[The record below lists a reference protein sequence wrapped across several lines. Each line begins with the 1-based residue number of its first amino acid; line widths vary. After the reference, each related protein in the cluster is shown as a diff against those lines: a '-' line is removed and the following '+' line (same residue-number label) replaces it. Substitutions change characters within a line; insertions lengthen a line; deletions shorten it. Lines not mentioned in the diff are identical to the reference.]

1 MAENQNNQTEQNV
14 NELIKVRREKLAALQ
29 SVSPDD

>member
-14 NELIKVRREKLAALQ
+14 NELLKVRREKLAALQ
-29 SVSPDD
+29 EEATLT